1 MTAPKCAFCSTE
13 LKHTFVDLGM
23 APMVSAY
30 LNDEK
35 LTDVEHFYPMR
46 AYTCDQ
52 CFLVQL
58 PQAQTPS
65 EIFGDYPYF
74 SSMSSSWLK
83 HAENFANFAVDK
95 FGLNKDSKV
104 IEVASNDGYLLQFF
118 QQHNI
123 EVLGVE
129 PAANIA
135 KVANEKGIPTV
146 SKFFGEATAL
156 EVSKDGQADLIA
168 GNNVL
173 AHVPDLNDFVK
184 GLQTLLKPGGS
195 ISVEFPHLLK
205 TIEENQFDQVFHEHF
220 SYLSLFTVNKIFS
233 KYGLQIF
240 HVDELPTHGG
250 SIRVAAQHAATGQ
263 MPVDDSVATVMD
275 KEMAMGLDSIDVY
288 LEFSKQAV
296 DTKLKLLATLL
307 EIKNSGKSIIGYGA
321 PGKGCTMLNYCG
333 IRSDFLDYLVDIS
346 PAKQNLYMP
355 GVHLPIYHPDKIK
368 ETKPDYILILP
379 WNLSKEIMQQL
390 EFVRS
395 WGGQFIIPIP
405 ESRIV

>member
-1 MTAPKCAFCSTE
+1 MTTNNCAFCSAK

-30 LNDEK
+30 LDDSR
-35 LTDVEHFYPMR
+35 LTDVEHFYPMH

-58 PQAQTPS
+58 PMAQTPS

-74 SSMSSSWLK
+74 SSMSTSWLQ
-83 HAENFANFAVDK
+83 HAERFAKFAVEN
-95 FGLNKDSKV
+95 FNLTNDSKV
-104 IEVASNDGYLLQFF
+104 IEVASNDGYLLQYF
-118 QQHNI
+118 QKQGM
-123 EVLGVE
+123 EVLGIE

-135 KVANEKGIPTV
+135 KVANENGVPTV
-146 SKFFGEATAL
+146 SKFFGEETAI
-156 EVSKDGQADLIA
+156 EVSSKGQADLIV

-184 GLQTLLKPGGS
+184 GLKTLLKPTGT

-233 KYGLQIF
+233 KYDLQIF
-240 HVDELPTHGG
+240 NVDELPTHGG
-250 SIRVAAQHAATGQ
+250 SIRVAAQHIESGQ
-263 MPVDDSVATVMD
+263 MAVHDSVQSVMD
-275 KEMAMGLDSIDVY
+275 KEISMGLDTIDVY
-288 LEFSKQAV
+288 LEFSKRAV
-296 DTKLKLLATLL
+296 DTKLKLLASLL
-307 EIKNSGKSIIGYGA
+307 EIKQSGKSIIGYGA

-346 PAKQNLYMP
+346 PAKQNL
-355 GVHLPIYHPDKIK
+355 
-368 ETKPDYILILP
+368 
-379 WNLSKEIMQQL
+379 
-390 EFVRS
+390 
-395 WGGQFIIPIP
+395 
-405 ESRIV
+405 